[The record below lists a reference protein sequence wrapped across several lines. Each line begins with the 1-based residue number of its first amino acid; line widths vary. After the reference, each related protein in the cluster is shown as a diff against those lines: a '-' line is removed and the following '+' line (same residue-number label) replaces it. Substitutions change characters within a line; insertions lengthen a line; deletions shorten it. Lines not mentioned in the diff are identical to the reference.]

1 MSKSNITFYVLH
13 GNDGLR
19 LEEEVRKLR
28 AQMGD
33 SPDAAMNISEFEG
46 ETTSAAEI
54 LNAAMS
60 YPFLADKRLVIVK
73 DLLAWITRKGA
84 GESGKQAVEQLIN
97 GLPQLPDWSKLVFV
111 ERDKLPEGNKI
122 LKLARETPSGY
133 EKSFTAPKDS
143 TQWILKRAADEYQ
156 AQIDAR
162 AAQALASVT
171 GNDLRRADNELA
183 KLVDYVNGERPISE
197 ADVELLT
204 PYVAE
209 ATTFQLVDAI
219 AEGRGKAAL
228 DYLHRLLREKD
239 EDPFKVYG
247 MIIRQFRLLLLAKEH
262 LTLTGSRAGLKE
274 ALNTGSD
281 YVANK
286 TAEQSRRFSLADLEE
301 IYRALQDY
309 DLKMKTGRIK
319 PELAL
324 DMFIAALSR

>member
-1 MSKSNITFYVLH
+1 MSKPNVTFYVLH
-13 GNDGLR
+13 GNDSLR
-19 LEEEVRKLR
+19 LEEEVHKLR

-46 ETTSAAEI
+46 EMDSAAEI

-73 DLLAWITRKGA
+73 DLLSWITRKGA
-84 GESGKQAVEQLIN
+84 GESGKQAVERLVN
-97 GLPQLPDWSKLVFV
+97 VLPQLPEWSKLVFV

-122 LKLARETPSGY
+122 LKLARELPTGY

-156 AQIDAR
+156 VEIDPR

-171 GNDLRRADNELA
+171 GDDLRRADNELA

-228 DYLHRLLREKD
+228 DYLYRLIREKD

-247 MIIRQFRLLLLAKEH
+247 MIIRQFRLMLLAKEH
-262 LTLTGSRAGLKE
+262 LALTGSRAGLKE

-281 YVANK
+281 FVADK
-286 TAEQSRRFSLADLEE
+286 TAQQSRRFSLTELEE

-309 DLKMKTGRIK
+309 DLKMKTGRID
-319 PELAL
+319 PPLAL
-324 DMFIAALSR
+324 DMFIAGLSR